1 MDLLLRKGE
10 MLMQTMDLFTGKLV
24 VVNVGV
30 KHFADSLKAQGV
42 ETAQVAWRPP
52 VNKKLS
58 DLLRKVL

>member
-1 MDLLLRKGE
+1 VDLLFRKGE
-10 MLMQTMDLFTGKLV
+10 VFVKTLDLFKGKIS

-52 VNKKLS
+52 INKKLS

>member
-1 MDLLLRKGE
+1 MDLLFRKGA
-10 MLMQTMDLFTGKLV
+10 MVVKTLDLFQGKVV

-52 VNKKLS
+52 INKKLS